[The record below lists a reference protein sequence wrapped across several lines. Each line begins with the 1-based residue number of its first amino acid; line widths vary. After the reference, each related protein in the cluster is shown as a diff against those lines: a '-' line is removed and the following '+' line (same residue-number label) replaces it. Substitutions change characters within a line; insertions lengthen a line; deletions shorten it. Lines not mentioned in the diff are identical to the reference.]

1 MNIKRKSR
9 IEKLEMS
16 FSDLA
21 MVCIRELS
29 CFQDLAILKTRKSLK
44 ARKAEMAPF
53 PEKPSSVLAI
63 V

>member
-1 MNIKRKSR
+1 
-9 IEKLEMS
+9 MS
-16 FSDLA
+16 FSDFA
-21 MVCIRELS
+21 IVYIRELS